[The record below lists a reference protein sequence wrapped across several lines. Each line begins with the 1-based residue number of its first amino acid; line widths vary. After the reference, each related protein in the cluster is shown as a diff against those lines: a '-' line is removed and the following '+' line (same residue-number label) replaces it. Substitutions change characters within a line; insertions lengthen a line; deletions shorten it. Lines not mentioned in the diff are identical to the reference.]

1 MSDQFYLKIDKN
13 IDLIWIDDQSFSE
26 IIDKRVHNDSSWI
39 LDSLVILYTLFYE
52 ESNVL
57 MRSFFCLMSSTFILT
72 FKYVFKKNT
81 KYSIMSI
88 SQEHENSKS
97 DELLSKTVCVS

>member
-26 IIDKRVHNDSSWI
+26 IIDKRVHDSSWI

-72 FKYVFKKNT
+72 FKYAFKKKILNT
-81 KYSIMSI
+81 VLC
-88 SQEHENSKS
+88 Q
-97 DELLSKTVCVS
+97 

>member
-26 IIDKRVHNDSSWI
+26 IIDKRVHDSSWI

-57 MRSFFCLMSSTFILT
+57 MRSFFA
-72 FKYVFKKNT
+72 
-81 KYSIMSI
+81 
-88 SQEHENSKS
+88 
-97 DELLSKTVCVS
+97 